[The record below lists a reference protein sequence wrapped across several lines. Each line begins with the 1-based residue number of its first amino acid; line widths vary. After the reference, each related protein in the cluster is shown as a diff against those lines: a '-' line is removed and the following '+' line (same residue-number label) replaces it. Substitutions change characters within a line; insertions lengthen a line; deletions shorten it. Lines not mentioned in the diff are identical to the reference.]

1 VKSFNSLVWRT
12 LAVVLLAI
20 VLSQAVSLYLLNEN
34 VTRPRQAAGIGQFV
48 SHLKT
53 IRAALETLPQ
63 SDHEDFIQKIAERD
77 GIRIFPVRGDE
88 RAQPAPD
95 LPTLTLFRERI
106 HAIFGPEAE
115 VYVRPSNARAL
126 WIRIPA
132 AGKEYWIAFP
142 RARIDQNPT
151 AALVGWGIVGLVIA
165 LLATAVIGWWLTRP
179 LQRLSE
185 AAVKFGRGVDTPP
198 LPETGPMEVREVARA
213 FNQMKDDLRRQER
226 ERATFLAGVSHD
238 LRTPLA
244 RLRLETE
251 MLASRVEPE
260 TQRAIIADLEDMNA
274 IIDQFIDFARSEA
287 GEPLAPVNLSD
298 VARGAAERAM
308 RLGAG
313 VRAELA
319 ELEPKMLR
327 PLAIQRAVDNLVGN
341 ALKHAPGELVLRTA
355 RDDGIA
361 PDQVARLKEPFTRK
375 DEARSG
381 SSGAGLGLAIADR
394 VATMHGGRLELLP
407 REGGGLEARL
417 SFPAI

>member
-1 VKSFNSLVWRT
+1 VN
-12 LAVVLLAI
+12 
-20 VLSQAVSLYLLNEN
+20 
-34 VTRPRQAAGIGQFV
+34 
-48 SHLKT
+48 HLKT
-53 IRAALETLPQ
+53 IRAAMETIPPQ
-63 SDHEDFIQKIAERD
+63 SHDTFIAKIAERD

-185 AAVKFGRGVDTPP
+185 AAVKFGHGVETPP
-198 LPETGPMEVREVARA
+198 LPETGPTEVREVARA
-213 FNQMKDDLRRQER
+213 FNQMKEDLRRQER

-308 RLGAG
+308 RLGAA

-341 ALKHAPGELVLRTA
+341 AIKHAPGELVLRTA
-355 RDDGIA
+355 RDASRAWVAVLDRGPGIA
-361 PDQVARLKEPFTRK
+361 PDQAERLKEPFTRK

-381 SSGAGLGLAIADR
+381 SSGAGLGLAIANR
-394 VATMHGGRLELLP
+394 VAAMHGGRLELLP